1 MEDLYKKYS
10 INELIVSKT
19 DDQGSSLLVSLDESD
34 SFYRIDGIA
43 SEAWNLL
50 VQNPNLEEI
59 TKKLTAEYPDHK
71 DQLLVDL
78 EAFFLKLIELKVLI
92 EQK

>member
-1 MEDLYKKYS
+1 MS
-10 INELIVSKT
+10 LIVS
-19 DDQGSSLLVSLDESD
+19 
-34 SFYRIDGIA
+34 IA
-43 SEAWNLL
+43 LMGL
-50 VQNPNLEEI
+50 HLEEI
-59 TKKLTAEYPDHK
+59 TKNLTAEYPDHK